1 MNIKTQR
8 LVAILVLAVAIAFGG
23 GIYLLQDAWKT
34 SSDLDSSNQ
43 ILIQE
48 NEELKEQ
55 LKQIPI
61 LIQEGSS
68 QGESAGDSSA
78 GDSSSGS
85 PSLAQAEEVT
95 KACMQA
101 YFTHDSTTSPREKWE
116 AFSPYL
122 TEKAAEKYRPSE
134 EDSSS
139 SSSDTS
145 WASSCEFQRI
155 YSKSDEK
162 GAETFALL
170 LNTTTVQNDKNKNS
184 TQSVVAVKCHLS
196 VADGE
201 WKIDQLLTV
210 NTNIGPYQFA
220 S

>member
-61 LIQEGSS
+61 LLQEDSF
-68 QGESAGDSSA
+68 QGEAA

-101 YFTHDSTTSPREKWE
+101 YFTHDNTTSPMEKWE
-116 AFSPYL
+116 AFFPYL
-122 TEKAAEKYRPSE
+122 TEEAAEKYRPSE

-139 SSSDTS
+139 SSSGTS
-145 WASSCEFQRI
+145 WASDCEFQRI
-155 YSKSDEK
+155 YSKSDEE
-162 GAETFALL
+162 GAETFSLL
-170 LNTTTVQNDKNKNS
+170 LNTTTVQNDENKNS

-196 VADGE
+196 VVDGE

>member
-43 ILIQE
+43 LLIQE

-61 LIQEGSS
+61 LIQEGSF
-68 QGESAGDSSA
+68 QGESAGDF
-78 GDSSSGS
+78 SSGS

-101 YFTHDSTTSPREKWE
+101 YFTHDSTTSPIEKWE

-139 SSSDTS
+139 SSSSDTS
-145 WASSCEFQRI
+145 WASSCELQRI

-196 VADGE
+196 VVDGE

>member
-1 MNIKTQR
+1 MNIKTQC

-43 ILIQE
+43 LLLQE

-55 LKQIPI
+55 LKQIPV
-61 LIQEGSS
+61 LIQDGSS
-68 QGESAGDSSA
+68 QGETA
-78 GDSSSGS
+78 GDSSSGF

-101 YFTHDSTTSPREKWE
+101 YFTHDSTTSPIEKWE

-139 SSSDTS
+139 SSSGTS
-145 WASSCEFQRI
+145 WTSDCELQRI
-155 YSKSDEK
+155 YSKSDEE
-162 GAETFALL
+162 GAEIFALL
-170 LNTTTVQNDKNKNS
+170 LNTTTVQNDENKNS
-184 TQSVVAVKCHLS
+184 TQSVVAVQCHLS
-196 VADGE
+196 VVDGE
-201 WKIDQLLTV
+201 WKIDQFLTV

>member
-43 ILIQE
+43 LLLQE

-68 QGESAGDSSA
+68 QGESAD
-78 GDSSSGS
+78 DSSSSS

-101 YFTHDSTTSPREKWE
+101 YFTHDSTTSPMEKWE

-122 TEKAAEKYRPSE
+122 TEEAAEKYRPSE

-139 SSSDTS
+139 SSSGTS
-145 WASSCEFQRI
+145 WTSDCEFQRI

-170 LNTTTVQNDKNKNS
+170 LNTTTVQNDGDKNS

-196 VADGE
+196 VVDGE
-201 WKIDQLLTV
+201 WKIDQFLTV

>member
-23 GIYLLQDAWKT
+23 GIYLLQNAWKT

-43 ILIQE
+43 LLLQE

-61 LIQEGSS
+61 LIQEDSS
-68 QGESAGDSSA
+68 QGESA

-101 YFTHDSTTSPREKWE
+101 YFTHDSSTSPTEKWE

-122 TEKAAEKYRPSE
+122 TAEAAEKYRPSE
-134 EDSSS
+134 EEDSS

-145 WASSCEFQRI
+145 WASSCEFQQL
-155 YSKSDEK
+155 YSKSDKE

-170 LNTTTVQNDKNKNS
+170 LNTTTVQNNGEKNS
-184 TQSVVAVKCHLS
+184 TQSVVAIQCHLS
-196 VADGE
+196 IVDGE
-201 WKIDQLLTV
+201 WKIDQFLTV